1 MNNLPKPHTRIA
13 ADIDAAKQRLT
24 EIEER
29 LPKEYRDAL
38 DQLNALKDGIDIM
51 HSHAE
56 QIAEVMP
63 KLTDAEKRRHRQTQ
77 FLQIMK
83 AHASGHALI
92 LLTQSVYAELHL
104 MKRIRVD
111 QIRQSLGFQSE
122 LLQAQKEIQRLN
134 EKVLE
139 LQNQICDE
147 N

>member
-122 LLQAQKEIQRLN
+122 LLEAIKENNRLKS
-134 EKVLE
+134 EIAE
-139 LQNQICDE
+139 LQE
-147 N
+147 KLLSL

>member
-24 EIEER
+24 EIEDR

-63 KLTDAEKRRHRQTQ
+63 KLTDSEKRRHRQTQ

-122 LLQAQKEIQRLN
+122 LLEAIKENNRLKS
-134 EKVLE
+134 EIAE
-139 LQNQICDE
+139 LQE
-147 N
+147 KLLSL

>member
-13 ADIDAAKQRLT
+13 ADIDAAKTRLT
-24 EIEER
+24 EIESR

-56 QIAEVMP
+56 RIAEVMP

-92 LLTQSVYAELHL
+92 LLTESVYAELHL

-122 LLQAQKEIQRLN
+122 LLEAIKENNRLKS
-134 EKVLE
+134 EIAE
-139 LQNQICDE
+139 LQE
-147 N
+147 KLLSL